1 MTSLSRI
8 LAAIDFSKPARAA
21 FDQAL
26 ALSRRYG
33 AELTVV
39 HAVPA
44 TQSFQWRARARL
56 ALAAKLRRRAE
67 GAGVRFHVSVQ
78 HGDPVGVILL
88 HASALDPDLIVL
100 GTHQRTGLDRLRTGS
115 VAERVAVKATQPV
128 LIVPPRRGADDVSL
142 PFRHIAVAVDFSEA
156 SERAVDWGLALA
168 SDPGDRVTLVHVVPG
183 FSEAEPP
190 RALYR
195 YGIAEYQRGLV
206 RDARRRL
213 LQAVPF
219 DLKRPGKVHAR
230 VVTGDPATE
239 VTRVANEIE
248 ADLVVAGV
256 PRRNALSRGLFGVT
270 VARLLRVVPAPMLAV
285 PDRSGHKIV
294 QPEHDQLSVAA

>member
-44 TQSFQWRARARL
+44 TQSFQSRARARL
-56 ALAAKLRRRAE
+56 ALSAKLRRRAE
-67 GAGVRFHVSVQ
+67 SAGVRLHVSVQ
-78 HGDPVGVILL
+78 HGDPAGVILL
-88 HASALDPDLIVL
+88 HARALDPDLIVL
-100 GTHQRTGLDRLRTGS
+100 GTHQRTGLDRLRAGS
-115 VAERVAVKATQPV
+115 VAERVAVKATRPI
-128 LIVPPRRGADDVSL
+128 LIVPVRGDAAVS
-142 PFRHIAVAVDFSEA
+142 PAFRHIAVAVDFSEA
-156 SERAVDWGLALA
+156 SERAVHWGLALA

-183 FSEAEPP
+183 FSGDEPP
-190 RALYR
+190 RGLYR
-195 YGIAEYQRGLV
+195 YGIVEYQRGLV
-206 RDARRRL
+206 TDARRRL

-219 DLKRPGKVHAR
+219 DLERAGKVHAR
-230 VVTGDPATE
+230 IVTGEPATE

-256 PRRNALSRGLFGVT
+256 PRRNALTRGLFGVT
-270 VARLLRVVPAPMLAV
+270 AARLLRVVQAPMLAV
-285 PDRSGHKIV
+285 PDRSGPMVGPPQHG
-294 QPEHDQLSVAA
+294 QLSVAA

>member
-8 LAAIDFSKPARAA
+8 LAAIDFSKPARGA
-21 FDQAL
+21 FDHAL

-39 HAVPA
+39 HAVPP

-56 ALAAKLRRRAE
+56 ALSAKLRRRAE
-67 GAGVRFHVSVQ
+67 GAGVPFNVSVQ
-78 HGDPVGVILL
+78 HGDPAGVILL
-88 HASALDPDLIVL
+88 HARALDPDVIVL
-100 GTHQRTGLDRLRTGS
+100 GTHQRTGLDRLRAGS
-115 VAERVAVKATQPV
+115 VAERVAVKATRPV
-128 LIVPPRRGADDVSL
+128 LIVPVRRDADVS
-142 PFRHIAVAVDFSEA
+142 PAFRHIAVAVDFSEA

-168 SDPGDRVTLVHVVPG
+168 SDAGDRVTLVHVVPG
-183 FSEAEPP
+183 FSEDEPP
-190 RALYR
+190 RGLYR
-195 YGIAEYQRGLV
+195 YGLVEYQRELV

-213 LQAVPF
+213 ERAVPS
-219 DLKRPGKVHAR
+219 DLTRPGRVHAR

-256 PRRNALSRGLFGVT
+256 PRRNAFSRGLFGVT
-270 VARLLRVVPAPMLAV
+270 ASRLLRVVHAPMLAV
-285 PDRSGHKIV
+285 PDRSGREDA
-294 QPEHDQLSVAA
+294 QPQRAQLSLAA